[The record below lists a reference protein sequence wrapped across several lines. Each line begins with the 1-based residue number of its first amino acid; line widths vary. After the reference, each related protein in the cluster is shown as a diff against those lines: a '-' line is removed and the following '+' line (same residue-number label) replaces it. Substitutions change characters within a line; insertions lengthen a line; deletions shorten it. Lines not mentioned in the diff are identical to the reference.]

1 MRQEAER
8 KVEKA
13 KKEVKEAKKEV
24 QEAERKV
31 QEAERKVQ
39 EAKKEV
45 QEAER
50 KVEKAKASG
59 RTKESEAEPPDSIY
73 PTIADVLTLLRARFW
88 RQARSSWCEKLLAK
102 KLKFGAADQL
112 LATVGATW
120 DYCGKEE
127 LRESMQIPIQKLHE
141 QKGKNSDKQL
151 HPLFKASPGC

>member
-59 RTKESEAEPPDSIY
+59 RTKESE
-73 PTIADVLTLLRARFW
+73 
-88 RQARSSWCEKLLAK
+88 ARSSWCEKLLAK